1 MTNIKL
7 LFKILFFIVLF
18 SAIRQENSYL
28 IAQLK
33 KEKQNEI
40 NQYNTLISDYIKK
53 KQYRLAAHYHNKS
66 ALIYWKSNL
75 YNKAIDS
82 FKESAALNEKAGK
95 YTEKAKVYINIAM
108 LYSELNQMKNTLKYF
123 EKSLQISR
131 RLNNRADISARLMD
145 VSTIL
150 IINKEYDKALGK
162 LSQALKIANSLN
174 DARLL
179 RTCYNLMS
187 QCYKAYGNKKKSEE
201 YFSKFELYDKA
212 VKEEGTTTREK
223 VAENKLTVAEKK
235 SKMLEAEKLA
245 KALQFDLL
253 EMKKKASE
261 DSLNYALLASEDS
274 LTKMERAKSAVE
286 LSNELLTKDKELQK
300 LLIEQKERDEQRYKL
315 IIFGSVIASF
325 LLVLI
330 IIAAIITNINRKKI
344 NKKLAQQNVEIIK
357 QKDEI
362 QEKSNDLSK
371 AFDKIKFQN
380 KNIMQ
385 SINYAQ
391 RIQEAMLPKAIGM
404 QSLIP
409 DSFIFFKPRD
419 IVSGDFYWFYEYNKN
434 KSIDKKVKNTSEIA
448 NKKIFISAVDCTGHG
463 VPGAFMSMLGFNLL
477 NDIVNKGVHD
487 PSKILGEL
495 HQGIR
500 NSLNQEATKNRD
512 GMDMTLCVI
521 DTDEKTLEFSG
532 AQNPLVYIQDNQ
544 MYRLRGNKIPIG
556 GFQVEVGEYDKH
568 IIKIDKPTWCYIF
581 SDGYHDQFGGPQGRK
596 FMGKNFRDLLF
607 EIHQMPMAEQK
618 NILDMVI
625 SEWKGEVREQIDDML
640 IIGFK
645 IDYKDNKMKIS

>member
-419 IVSGDFYWFYEYNKN
+419 IVSGDFYWFYEYDKN
-434 KSIDKKVKNTSEIA
+434 ENTDEKVENTSEIA